1 MEENQILEDQ
11 SISDSTPQ
19 EDLSSHDTDSVVNEP
34 QQENIGQSEQA
45 SGEDEITRMKRE
57 YGKLQQVQKEMQKL
71 QSQYGTVSNW
81 IMRDPVTY
89 KKALMETSNYT
100 EYEAD
105 QIVRQQHPNWQGS
118 FTTQNTG
125 QAQSPMVRQPAFTPD
140 PVKQLAAQELLA
152 EKEAK
157 IRSRQDSIRD
167 FINEHTELSNEE
179 HNLIFQAAGMIE
191 RNSKG
196 SMTPK
201 EAIELAYK
209 RNFKPELLLKEA
221 EETGELKGLSQAS
234 SIASSISTPP
244 KGSITKS
251 VKEPY
256 VPEDEWS
263 MAQSMGFKSKSEYA
277 LYRDNSRLIVG

>member
-19 EDLSSHDTDSVVNEP
+19 EDLSSHDTDAVVNEP

-45 SGEDEITRMKRE
+45 SGEDEIIRMKRE
-57 YGKLQQVQKEMQKL
+57 YGKLQQVQKELQKL

-105 QIVRQQHPNWQGS
+105 QIVRQRHPNWQSS

-125 QAQSPMVRQPAFTPD
+125 QVQNPTVQQPMFTPD

-157 IRSRQDSIRD
+157 IRDRQNSIRD

-221 EETGELKGLSQAS
+221 EENGELKGLSQAS

-244 KGSITKS
+244 KGSINKS

-256 VPEDEWS
+256 VPEDEWI
-263 MAQSMGFKSKSEYA
+263 MAQSMGFKSKSEYS
-277 LYRDNSRLIVG
+277 LYRDNSRLVID